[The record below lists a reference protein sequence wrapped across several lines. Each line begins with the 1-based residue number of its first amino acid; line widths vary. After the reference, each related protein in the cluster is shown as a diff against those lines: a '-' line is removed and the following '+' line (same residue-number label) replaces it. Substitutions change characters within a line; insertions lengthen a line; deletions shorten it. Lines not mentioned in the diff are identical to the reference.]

1 MARTPKL
8 PDKEKMARI
17 TSYIRSGAYPHV
29 AAGAEGI
36 PSSTFFRWMKLGKQG
51 VKPYAK
57 FWEKVTT
64 AHSQKR
70 VSAEVEVAKDNPL
83 AWLRYGPGRSRE
95 ERTAA
100 IAALLDQA
108 RARATGSAPEAG
120 TGDGGMGE

>member
-8 PDKEKMARI
+8 PDKEKLARI
-17 TSYIRSGAYPHV
+17 VSYIRSGAYPHV

-36 PSSTFFRWMKLGKQG
+36 SPSTFFRWMKLGKEG

-70 VSAEVEVAKDNPL
+70 VSAEVEVAVPASL
-83 AWLRYGPGRSRE
+83 AGQTCHWS
-95 ERTAA
+95 
-100 IAALLDQA
+100 
-108 RARATGSAPEAG
+108 
-120 TGDGGMGE
+120 